1 MPVLMRVL
9 VLSIVLS
16 NFSIGVCSASVAEI
30 FVSNGVCSASKVTI
44 VVLME
49 VLVMSGMTVT
59 GWIGDETRKLA
70 AMLDGL
76 DAMEEA
82 MVSAAMAF
90 MGMVVAC
97 FHPSRK
103 PSLKMR

>member
-1 MPVLMRVL
+1 
-9 VLSIVLS
+9 
-16 NFSIGVCSASVAEI
+16 
-30 FVSNGVCSASKVTI
+30 VSKGLCSASKVTI

-49 VLVMSGMTVT
+49 VLVMSGMTVA

-70 AMLDGL
+70 AMSDVL
-76 DAMEEA
+76 DAMEGG

-90 MGMVVAC
+90 MDMVVAC